1 MAKIMLNDLLHF
13 DAAEVPNVRVKF
25 NISNGYDDPLD
36 LYKTNPDEVNVTW
49 FLWHDDR
56 RYFNVGQT
64 AICLLKLRGD
74 QWLLTTIKKITRLLD
89 VTDGVGYDA
98 VEVKEYEQYFGRL
111 VVEYHNPCRTMGRKY
126 ENVMD
131 ELEVVQIL
139 NEQYTGNEF
148 PGYENVRLSYPLLK
162 NIVDRQLPGWVD
174 ALRNQKAVYL
184 ITDTKTGELRSIKD
198 HCGRPDTQMC
208 VFEFIYFARPD
219 SVIEGSSV
227 HEARKQAGRFLAQE
241 HPVEADVVIGV
252 PDSGLDAALGYSQ
265 ESGIP
270 YGIGFIKNKYIG
282 RTFIQGSQ
290 KQRENSVRIK
300 LNVVSST
307 VKGKRVVLVDDSI
320 VRGTT
325 SARIIKL
332 LRDAGAAEVHFMV
345 SAPPFKYPCYFGTD
359 IPDQKL
365 LVATGRTL
373 EQINEVIGADTL
385 GYLSN
390 EHVVQLAKNAK
401 CGFCT
406 ACFTGEY
413 AVEPESVLSTDIHD
427 RHLNDRPKD
436 AKKLGE

>member
-98 VEVKEYEQYFGRL
+98 DEVKEYEQYFGRL

-184 ITDTKTGELRSIKD
+184 ITDTKTGKMYVGSATSQTGMLLQRWSSYAADGHGGNVELRELVKQQGFDYVKENFQYSIL
-198 HCGRPDTQMC
+198 
-208 VFEFIYFARPD
+208 ENYNARMD
-219 SVIEGSSV
+219 DEYILKRESWWKETLCTRT
-227 HEARKQAGRFLAQE
+227 H
-241 HPVEADVVIGV
+241 
-252 PDSGLDAALGYSQ
+252 GYN
-265 ESGIP
+265 
-270 YGIGFIKNKYIG
+270 KN
-282 RTFIQGSQ
+282 
-290 KQRENSVRIK
+290 
-300 LNVVSST
+300 
-307 VKGKRVVLVDDSI
+307 
-320 VRGTT
+320 
-325 SARIIKL
+325 
-332 LRDAGAAEVHFMV
+332 
-345 SAPPFKYPCYFGTD
+345 
-359 IPDQKL
+359 
-365 LVATGRTL
+365 
-373 EQINEVIGADTL
+373 
-385 GYLSN
+385 
-390 EHVVQLAKNAK
+390 
-401 CGFCT
+401 
-406 ACFTGEY
+406 
-413 AVEPESVLSTDIHD
+413 
-427 RHLNDRPKD
+427 
-436 AKKLGE
+436 

>member
-64 AICLLKLRGD
+64 AICLLKLRDD

-184 ITDTKTGELRSIKD
+184 ITDTKTGKMYVGSATSQTGMLLQRWSSYAADGHGGNVELRELVKQQGFDYVKENFQYSIL
-198 HCGRPDTQMC
+198 
-208 VFEFIYFARPD
+208 ENYNARMD
-219 SVIEGSSV
+219 
-227 HEARKQAGRFLAQE
+227 
-241 HPVEADVVIGV
+241 D
-252 PDSGLDAALGYSQ
+252 GYILKR
-265 ESGIP
+265 ESWWKETLCTRTHG
-270 YGIGFIKNKYIG
+270 YNKN
-282 RTFIQGSQ
+282 
-290 KQRENSVRIK
+290 
-300 LNVVSST
+300 
-307 VKGKRVVLVDDSI
+307 
-320 VRGTT
+320 
-325 SARIIKL
+325 
-332 LRDAGAAEVHFMV
+332 
-345 SAPPFKYPCYFGTD
+345 
-359 IPDQKL
+359 
-365 LVATGRTL
+365 
-373 EQINEVIGADTL
+373 
-385 GYLSN
+385 
-390 EHVVQLAKNAK
+390 
-401 CGFCT
+401 
-406 ACFTGEY
+406 
-413 AVEPESVLSTDIHD
+413 
-427 RHLNDRPKD
+427 
-436 AKKLGE
+436 

>member
-98 VEVKEYEQYFGRL
+98 DEVKEYEQYFGRL

-184 ITDTKTGELRSIKD
+184 ITDTKTGKMYVGSATSQTGMLLQRWSSYAADGHGGNVELRELVKQQCFDYVKDNFQYSIL
-198 HCGRPDTQMC
+198 
-208 VFEFIYFARPD
+208 ENYNARMD
-219 SVIEGSSV
+219 
-227 HEARKQAGRFLAQE
+227 
-241 HPVEADVVIGV
+241 D
-252 PDSGLDAALGYSQ
+252 GYILKR
-265 ESGIP
+265 ESWWKETLCTRTHG
-270 YGIGFIKNKYIG
+270 YNKN
-282 RTFIQGSQ
+282 
-290 KQRENSVRIK
+290 
-300 LNVVSST
+300 
-307 VKGKRVVLVDDSI
+307 
-320 VRGTT
+320 
-325 SARIIKL
+325 
-332 LRDAGAAEVHFMV
+332 
-345 SAPPFKYPCYFGTD
+345 
-359 IPDQKL
+359 
-365 LVATGRTL
+365 
-373 EQINEVIGADTL
+373 
-385 GYLSN
+385 
-390 EHVVQLAKNAK
+390 
-401 CGFCT
+401 
-406 ACFTGEY
+406 
-413 AVEPESVLSTDIHD
+413 
-427 RHLNDRPKD
+427 
-436 AKKLGE
+436 

>member
-1 MAKIMLNDLLHF
+1 MAKIMLNDLLRF
-13 DAAEVPNVRVKF
+13 DTAEVPNVRVKF
-25 NISNGYDDPLD
+25 NIYNGYDDPLD

-184 ITDTKTGELRSIKD
+184 ITDTKTGKMYVGSATSQTGMLLQRWSSYAADGHGGNIELREL
-198 HCGRPDTQMC
+198 
-208 VFEFIYFARPD
+208 V
-219 SVIEGSSV
+219 
-227 HEARKQAGRFLAQE
+227 KQQ
-241 HPVEADVVIGV
+241 
-252 PDSGLDAALGYSQ
+252 GLDYVKENFQYSILENYNARMDDGYILKR
-265 ESGIP
+265 ESWWKETLCTRTHG
-270 YGIGFIKNKYIG
+270 YNKN
-282 RTFIQGSQ
+282 
-290 KQRENSVRIK
+290 
-300 LNVVSST
+300 
-307 VKGKRVVLVDDSI
+307 
-320 VRGTT
+320 
-325 SARIIKL
+325 
-332 LRDAGAAEVHFMV
+332 
-345 SAPPFKYPCYFGTD
+345 
-359 IPDQKL
+359 
-365 LVATGRTL
+365 
-373 EQINEVIGADTL
+373 
-385 GYLSN
+385 
-390 EHVVQLAKNAK
+390 
-401 CGFCT
+401 
-406 ACFTGEY
+406 
-413 AVEPESVLSTDIHD
+413 
-427 RHLNDRPKD
+427 
-436 AKKLGE
+436 

>member
-98 VEVKEYEQYFGRL
+98 DEVKEYEQYFGRL

-184 ITDTKTGELRSIKD
+184 ITDTKTGKMYVGSATSQTGMLLQRWSSYAADGHGGNIELRELVNQQGFDYVKENFQYSIL
-198 HCGRPDTQMC
+198 
-208 VFEFIYFARPD
+208 ENYNARMD
-219 SVIEGSSV
+219 
-227 HEARKQAGRFLAQE
+227 
-241 HPVEADVVIGV
+241 D
-252 PDSGLDAALGYSQ
+252 GYILKR
-265 ESGIP
+265 ESWWKETLCTRTHG
-270 YGIGFIKNKYIG
+270 YNKN
-282 RTFIQGSQ
+282 
-290 KQRENSVRIK
+290 
-300 LNVVSST
+300 
-307 VKGKRVVLVDDSI
+307 
-320 VRGTT
+320 
-325 SARIIKL
+325 
-332 LRDAGAAEVHFMV
+332 
-345 SAPPFKYPCYFGTD
+345 
-359 IPDQKL
+359 
-365 LVATGRTL
+365 
-373 EQINEVIGADTL
+373 
-385 GYLSN
+385 
-390 EHVVQLAKNAK
+390 
-401 CGFCT
+401 
-406 ACFTGEY
+406 
-413 AVEPESVLSTDIHD
+413 
-427 RHLNDRPKD
+427 
-436 AKKLGE
+436 

>member
-25 NISNGYDDPLD
+25 NICDGSDDPLD

-184 ITDTKTGELRSIKD
+184 ITDTKTGKMYVGSATSQTGMLLQRWSSYAADGHGGNVELREL
-198 HCGRPDTQMC
+198 
-208 VFEFIYFARPD
+208 V
-219 SVIEGSSV
+219 
-227 HEARKQAGRFLAQE
+227 KQQ
-241 HPVEADVVIGV
+241 
-252 PDSGLDAALGYSQ
+252 GLDYVKENFQYSILENYNARMDDGYILKR
-265 ESGIP
+265 ESWWKETLCTRTHG
-270 YGIGFIKNKYIG
+270 YNKN
-282 RTFIQGSQ
+282 
-290 KQRENSVRIK
+290 
-300 LNVVSST
+300 
-307 VKGKRVVLVDDSI
+307 
-320 VRGTT
+320 
-325 SARIIKL
+325 
-332 LRDAGAAEVHFMV
+332 
-345 SAPPFKYPCYFGTD
+345 
-359 IPDQKL
+359 
-365 LVATGRTL
+365 
-373 EQINEVIGADTL
+373 
-385 GYLSN
+385 
-390 EHVVQLAKNAK
+390 
-401 CGFCT
+401 
-406 ACFTGEY
+406 
-413 AVEPESVLSTDIHD
+413 
-427 RHLNDRPKD
+427 
-436 AKKLGE
+436 

>member
-111 VVEYHNPCRTMGRKY
+111 VVEYHNPGRTMGRKY

-184 ITDTKTGELRSIKD
+184 ITDTKTGKLYVGSATSQTGMLLQRWSSYAADGHGGNVELREL
-198 HCGRPDTQMC
+198 
-208 VFEFIYFARPD
+208 V
-219 SVIEGSSV
+219 
-227 HEARKQAGRFLAQE
+227 KQQ
-241 HPVEADVVIGV
+241 
-252 PDSGLDAALGYSQ
+252 GLDYVKENFQYSILENYNARMDDGYILKR
-265 ESGIP
+265 ESWWKETLCTRTHG
-270 YGIGFIKNKYIG
+270 YNKN
-282 RTFIQGSQ
+282 
-290 KQRENSVRIK
+290 
-300 LNVVSST
+300 
-307 VKGKRVVLVDDSI
+307 
-320 VRGTT
+320 
-325 SARIIKL
+325 
-332 LRDAGAAEVHFMV
+332 
-345 SAPPFKYPCYFGTD
+345 
-359 IPDQKL
+359 
-365 LVATGRTL
+365 
-373 EQINEVIGADTL
+373 
-385 GYLSN
+385 
-390 EHVVQLAKNAK
+390 
-401 CGFCT
+401 
-406 ACFTGEY
+406 
-413 AVEPESVLSTDIHD
+413 
-427 RHLNDRPKD
+427 
-436 AKKLGE
+436 

>member
-25 NISNGYDDPLD
+25 NICDGSDDPLD

-184 ITDTKTGELRSIKD
+184 ITDTKTGKLYVGSATSQTGMLLQRWSSYAADGHGGNVELRELVKQQGFDYVKENFQYSIL
-198 HCGRPDTQMC
+198 
-208 VFEFIYFARPD
+208 ENYNARMD
-219 SVIEGSSV
+219 
-227 HEARKQAGRFLAQE
+227 
-241 HPVEADVVIGV
+241 D
-252 PDSGLDAALGYSQ
+252 GYILKR
-265 ESGIP
+265 ESWWKETLCTRTHG
-270 YGIGFIKNKYIG
+270 YNKN
-282 RTFIQGSQ
+282 
-290 KQRENSVRIK
+290 
-300 LNVVSST
+300 
-307 VKGKRVVLVDDSI
+307 
-320 VRGTT
+320 
-325 SARIIKL
+325 
-332 LRDAGAAEVHFMV
+332 
-345 SAPPFKYPCYFGTD
+345 
-359 IPDQKL
+359 
-365 LVATGRTL
+365 
-373 EQINEVIGADTL
+373 
-385 GYLSN
+385 
-390 EHVVQLAKNAK
+390 
-401 CGFCT
+401 
-406 ACFTGEY
+406 
-413 AVEPESVLSTDIHD
+413 
-427 RHLNDRPKD
+427 
-436 AKKLGE
+436 

>member
-13 DAAEVPNVRVKF
+13 DATEVPNVRVKF

-98 VEVKEYEQYFGRL
+98 DEVKEYEQYFGRL

-184 ITDTKTGELRSIKD
+184 ITDTKTGKLYVGSATSQTGMLLQRWSSYAADGHGGNVELRELVKQQGFDYVKENFQYSIL
-198 HCGRPDTQMC
+198 
-208 VFEFIYFARPD
+208 ENYNARMD
-219 SVIEGSSV
+219 
-227 HEARKQAGRFLAQE
+227 
-241 HPVEADVVIGV
+241 D
-252 PDSGLDAALGYSQ
+252 GYILKR
-265 ESGIP
+265 ESWWKETLCTRTHG
-270 YGIGFIKNKYIG
+270 YNKN
-282 RTFIQGSQ
+282 
-290 KQRENSVRIK
+290 
-300 LNVVSST
+300 
-307 VKGKRVVLVDDSI
+307 
-320 VRGTT
+320 
-325 SARIIKL
+325 
-332 LRDAGAAEVHFMV
+332 
-345 SAPPFKYPCYFGTD
+345 
-359 IPDQKL
+359 
-365 LVATGRTL
+365 
-373 EQINEVIGADTL
+373 
-385 GYLSN
+385 
-390 EHVVQLAKNAK
+390 
-401 CGFCT
+401 
-406 ACFTGEY
+406 
-413 AVEPESVLSTDIHD
+413 
-427 RHLNDRPKD
+427 
-436 AKKLGE
+436 

>member
-184 ITDTKTGELRSIKD
+184 ITDTKTGKLYVGSATSQTGMLLQRWSSYAADGHGGNIELREL
-198 HCGRPDTQMC
+198 
-208 VFEFIYFARPD
+208 V
-219 SVIEGSSV
+219 
-227 HEARKQAGRFLAQE
+227 KQQ
-241 HPVEADVVIGV
+241 
-252 PDSGLDAALGYSQ
+252 GLDYVKENFQYSILENYNARMDDGYILKR
-265 ESGIP
+265 ESWWRETLCTRTHG
-270 YGIGFIKNKYIG
+270 YNKN
-282 RTFIQGSQ
+282 
-290 KQRENSVRIK
+290 
-300 LNVVSST
+300 
-307 VKGKRVVLVDDSI
+307 
-320 VRGTT
+320 
-325 SARIIKL
+325 
-332 LRDAGAAEVHFMV
+332 
-345 SAPPFKYPCYFGTD
+345 
-359 IPDQKL
+359 
-365 LVATGRTL
+365 
-373 EQINEVIGADTL
+373 
-385 GYLSN
+385 
-390 EHVVQLAKNAK
+390 
-401 CGFCT
+401 
-406 ACFTGEY
+406 
-413 AVEPESVLSTDIHD
+413 
-427 RHLNDRPKD
+427 
-436 AKKLGE
+436 

>member
-25 NISNGYDDPLD
+25 NICDGSDDPLD

-162 NIVDRQLPGWVD
+162 NIVDRPLPGWVD

-184 ITDTKTGELRSIKD
+184 ITDTKTGKMYVGSATSQTGMLLQRWSSYAADGHGGNVELRELVKQQGFDYVKENFQYSIL
-198 HCGRPDTQMC
+198 
-208 VFEFIYFARPD
+208 ENYNARMD
-219 SVIEGSSV
+219 
-227 HEARKQAGRFLAQE
+227 
-241 HPVEADVVIGV
+241 D
-252 PDSGLDAALGYSQ
+252 GYILKR
-265 ESGIP
+265 ESWWKETLCTRTHG
-270 YGIGFIKNKYIG
+270 YNKN
-282 RTFIQGSQ
+282 
-290 KQRENSVRIK
+290 
-300 LNVVSST
+300 
-307 VKGKRVVLVDDSI
+307 
-320 VRGTT
+320 
-325 SARIIKL
+325 
-332 LRDAGAAEVHFMV
+332 
-345 SAPPFKYPCYFGTD
+345 
-359 IPDQKL
+359 
-365 LVATGRTL
+365 
-373 EQINEVIGADTL
+373 
-385 GYLSN
+385 
-390 EHVVQLAKNAK
+390 
-401 CGFCT
+401 
-406 ACFTGEY
+406 
-413 AVEPESVLSTDIHD
+413 
-427 RHLNDRPKD
+427 
-436 AKKLGE
+436 

>member
-111 VVEYHNPCRTMGRKY
+111 AVEYHNPCRTMGRKY

-184 ITDTKTGELRSIKD
+184 ITDTKTGKLYVGSATSQTGMLLQRWSSYAADGHGGNIELREL
-198 HCGRPDTQMC
+198 
-208 VFEFIYFARPD
+208 V
-219 SVIEGSSV
+219 
-227 HEARKQAGRFLAQE
+227 KQQ
-241 HPVEADVVIGV
+241 
-252 PDSGLDAALGYSQ
+252 GLDYVKENFQYSILENYNARMDDGYILKR
-265 ESGIP
+265 ESWWKETLCTRTHG
-270 YGIGFIKNKYIG
+270 YNKN
-282 RTFIQGSQ
+282 
-290 KQRENSVRIK
+290 
-300 LNVVSST
+300 
-307 VKGKRVVLVDDSI
+307 
-320 VRGTT
+320 
-325 SARIIKL
+325 
-332 LRDAGAAEVHFMV
+332 
-345 SAPPFKYPCYFGTD
+345 
-359 IPDQKL
+359 
-365 LVATGRTL
+365 
-373 EQINEVIGADTL
+373 
-385 GYLSN
+385 
-390 EHVVQLAKNAK
+390 
-401 CGFCT
+401 
-406 ACFTGEY
+406 
-413 AVEPESVLSTDIHD
+413 
-427 RHLNDRPKD
+427 
-436 AKKLGE
+436 

>member
-13 DAAEVPNVRVKF
+13 DDAEVPNVRVKF

-98 VEVKEYEQYFGRL
+98 DEVKEYEQYFGRL

-131 ELEVVQIL
+131 ELEVVHIL

-184 ITDTKTGELRSIKD
+184 ITDTKTGKMYVGSATSQTGMLLQRWSSYAADGHGGNVELRELVKQQGFDYVKENFQYSIL
-198 HCGRPDTQMC
+198 
-208 VFEFIYFARPD
+208 ENYNARMD
-219 SVIEGSSV
+219 
-227 HEARKQAGRFLAQE
+227 
-241 HPVEADVVIGV
+241 D
-252 PDSGLDAALGYSQ
+252 GYILKR
-265 ESGIP
+265 ESWWKETLCTRTHG
-270 YGIGFIKNKYIG
+270 YNKN
-282 RTFIQGSQ
+282 
-290 KQRENSVRIK
+290 
-300 LNVVSST
+300 
-307 VKGKRVVLVDDSI
+307 
-320 VRGTT
+320 
-325 SARIIKL
+325 
-332 LRDAGAAEVHFMV
+332 
-345 SAPPFKYPCYFGTD
+345 
-359 IPDQKL
+359 
-365 LVATGRTL
+365 
-373 EQINEVIGADTL
+373 
-385 GYLSN
+385 
-390 EHVVQLAKNAK
+390 
-401 CGFCT
+401 
-406 ACFTGEY
+406 
-413 AVEPESVLSTDIHD
+413 
-427 RHLNDRPKD
+427 
-436 AKKLGE
+436 

>member
-111 VVEYHNPCRTMGRKY
+111 VVEHHNPCRTMGRKY

-184 ITDTKTGELRSIKD
+184 ITDTKTGKMYVGSATSQTGMLLQRWSSYAADGHGGNVELRELVKQQGFDYVKENFQYSIL
-198 HCGRPDTQMC
+198 
-208 VFEFIYFARPD
+208 ENYNARMD
-219 SVIEGSSV
+219 
-227 HEARKQAGRFLAQE
+227 
-241 HPVEADVVIGV
+241 D
-252 PDSGLDAALGYSQ
+252 GYILKR
-265 ESGIP
+265 ESWWKETLCTRTHG
-270 YGIGFIKNKYIG
+270 YNKN
-282 RTFIQGSQ
+282 
-290 KQRENSVRIK
+290 
-300 LNVVSST
+300 
-307 VKGKRVVLVDDSI
+307 
-320 VRGTT
+320 
-325 SARIIKL
+325 
-332 LRDAGAAEVHFMV
+332 
-345 SAPPFKYPCYFGTD
+345 
-359 IPDQKL
+359 
-365 LVATGRTL
+365 
-373 EQINEVIGADTL
+373 
-385 GYLSN
+385 
-390 EHVVQLAKNAK
+390 
-401 CGFCT
+401 
-406 ACFTGEY
+406 
-413 AVEPESVLSTDIHD
+413 
-427 RHLNDRPKD
+427 
-436 AKKLGE
+436 

>member
-25 NISNGYDDPLD
+25 NICDGSDDSLD

-184 ITDTKTGELRSIKD
+184 ITDTKTGKMYVGSATSQTGMLLQRWSSYAADGHGGNVELRELVKQQGFDYVKENFQYSIL
-198 HCGRPDTQMC
+198 
-208 VFEFIYFARPD
+208 ENYNARMD
-219 SVIEGSSV
+219 
-227 HEARKQAGRFLAQE
+227 
-241 HPVEADVVIGV
+241 D
-252 PDSGLDAALGYSQ
+252 GYILKR
-265 ESGIP
+265 ESWWKETLCTRTHG
-270 YGIGFIKNKYIG
+270 YNKN
-282 RTFIQGSQ
+282 
-290 KQRENSVRIK
+290 
-300 LNVVSST
+300 
-307 VKGKRVVLVDDSI
+307 
-320 VRGTT
+320 
-325 SARIIKL
+325 
-332 LRDAGAAEVHFMV
+332 
-345 SAPPFKYPCYFGTD
+345 
-359 IPDQKL
+359 
-365 LVATGRTL
+365 
-373 EQINEVIGADTL
+373 
-385 GYLSN
+385 
-390 EHVVQLAKNAK
+390 
-401 CGFCT
+401 
-406 ACFTGEY
+406 
-413 AVEPESVLSTDIHD
+413 
-427 RHLNDRPKD
+427 
-436 AKKLGE
+436 

>member
-74 QWLLTTIKKITRLLD
+74 QWLLTTIKKITGLRD
-89 VTDGVGYDA
+89 VTEDVGYDA
-98 VEVKEYEQYFGRL
+98 DEVKEYEQYFGRL

-184 ITDTKTGELRSIKD
+184 ITDTKTGKMYVGSATSQTGMLLQRWSSYAADGHGGNVELRELVKQQGFDYVKENFQYSIL
-198 HCGRPDTQMC
+198 
-208 VFEFIYFARPD
+208 ENYNARMD
-219 SVIEGSSV
+219 
-227 HEARKQAGRFLAQE
+227 
-241 HPVEADVVIGV
+241 D
-252 PDSGLDAALGYSQ
+252 GYILKR
-265 ESGIP
+265 ESWWKETLCTRTHG
-270 YGIGFIKNKYIG
+270 YNKN
-282 RTFIQGSQ
+282 
-290 KQRENSVRIK
+290 
-300 LNVVSST
+300 
-307 VKGKRVVLVDDSI
+307 
-320 VRGTT
+320 
-325 SARIIKL
+325 
-332 LRDAGAAEVHFMV
+332 
-345 SAPPFKYPCYFGTD
+345 
-359 IPDQKL
+359 
-365 LVATGRTL
+365 
-373 EQINEVIGADTL
+373 
-385 GYLSN
+385 
-390 EHVVQLAKNAK
+390 
-401 CGFCT
+401 
-406 ACFTGEY
+406 
-413 AVEPESVLSTDIHD
+413 
-427 RHLNDRPKD
+427 
-436 AKKLGE
+436 

>member
-1 MAKIMLNDLLHF
+1 MLNDLLHF

-98 VEVKEYEQYFGRL
+98 DEVKEYEQYFGRL

-184 ITDTKTGELRSIKD
+184 ITDTKTGKMYVGSATSQTGMLLQRWSSYAADGHGGNIELREL
-198 HCGRPDTQMC
+198 
-208 VFEFIYFARPD
+208 V
-219 SVIEGSSV
+219 
-227 HEARKQAGRFLAQE
+227 KQQ
-241 HPVEADVVIGV
+241 
-252 PDSGLDAALGYSQ
+252 GLDYVKENFQYSILENYNARMDDGYILKR
-265 ESGIP
+265 ESWWKETLCTRTHG
-270 YGIGFIKNKYIG
+270 YNKN
-282 RTFIQGSQ
+282 
-290 KQRENSVRIK
+290 
-300 LNVVSST
+300 
-307 VKGKRVVLVDDSI
+307 
-320 VRGTT
+320 
-325 SARIIKL
+325 
-332 LRDAGAAEVHFMV
+332 
-345 SAPPFKYPCYFGTD
+345 
-359 IPDQKL
+359 
-365 LVATGRTL
+365 
-373 EQINEVIGADTL
+373 
-385 GYLSN
+385 
-390 EHVVQLAKNAK
+390 
-401 CGFCT
+401 
-406 ACFTGEY
+406 
-413 AVEPESVLSTDIHD
+413 
-427 RHLNDRPKD
+427 
-436 AKKLGE
+436 

>member
-1 MAKIMLNDLLHF
+1 MAKIMLNDLLRF

-25 NISNGYDDPLD
+25 NIYNGYDDPLD

-98 VEVKEYEQYFGRL
+98 DEVKEYEQYFGRL

-184 ITDTKTGELRSIKD
+184 ITDTKTGKMYVGSATSQTGMLLQRWSSYAADGHGGNVELRELVKQQGLEYVKENFQYSIL
-198 HCGRPDTQMC
+198 
-208 VFEFIYFARPD
+208 ENYNARMD
-219 SVIEGSSV
+219 
-227 HEARKQAGRFLAQE
+227 
-241 HPVEADVVIGV
+241 D
-252 PDSGLDAALGYSQ
+252 GYILKR
-265 ESGIP
+265 ESWWKETLCTRTHG
-270 YGIGFIKNKYIG
+270 YNKN
-282 RTFIQGSQ
+282 
-290 KQRENSVRIK
+290 
-300 LNVVSST
+300 
-307 VKGKRVVLVDDSI
+307 
-320 VRGTT
+320 
-325 SARIIKL
+325 
-332 LRDAGAAEVHFMV
+332 
-345 SAPPFKYPCYFGTD
+345 
-359 IPDQKL
+359 
-365 LVATGRTL
+365 
-373 EQINEVIGADTL
+373 
-385 GYLSN
+385 
-390 EHVVQLAKNAK
+390 
-401 CGFCT
+401 
-406 ACFTGEY
+406 
-413 AVEPESVLSTDIHD
+413 
-427 RHLNDRPKD
+427 
-436 AKKLGE
+436 

>member
-98 VEVKEYEQYFGRL
+98 DEVKEYEQYFGRL

-174 ALRNQKAVYL
+174 ALRNQKAGYL
-184 ITDTKTGELRSIKD
+184 TTHTKTGKMYVRSATSQTGMLLQRWSSYAADGHGGNIELREL
-198 HCGRPDTQMC
+198 
-208 VFEFIYFARPD
+208 V
-219 SVIEGSSV
+219 
-227 HEARKQAGRFLAQE
+227 KQQ
-241 HPVEADVVIGV
+241 
-252 PDSGLDAALGYSQ
+252 GLDYVKENFQYSILENYNARMDDGYILKR
-265 ESGIP
+265 ESWWKETLCTRTHG
-270 YGIGFIKNKYIG
+270 YNKN
-282 RTFIQGSQ
+282 
-290 KQRENSVRIK
+290 
-300 LNVVSST
+300 
-307 VKGKRVVLVDDSI
+307 
-320 VRGTT
+320 
-325 SARIIKL
+325 
-332 LRDAGAAEVHFMV
+332 
-345 SAPPFKYPCYFGTD
+345 
-359 IPDQKL
+359 
-365 LVATGRTL
+365 
-373 EQINEVIGADTL
+373 
-385 GYLSN
+385 
-390 EHVVQLAKNAK
+390 
-401 CGFCT
+401 
-406 ACFTGEY
+406 
-413 AVEPESVLSTDIHD
+413 
-427 RHLNDRPKD
+427 
-436 AKKLGE
+436 

>member
-98 VEVKEYEQYFGRL
+98 DEVKEYEQYFGRL

-131 ELEVVQIL
+131 DLEVVQIL

-184 ITDTKTGELRSIKD
+184 ITDTKTGKMYVGSATSQTGMLLQRWSSYAADGHGGNIELREL
-198 HCGRPDTQMC
+198 
-208 VFEFIYFARPD
+208 V
-219 SVIEGSSV
+219 
-227 HEARKQAGRFLAQE
+227 KQQ
-241 HPVEADVVIGV
+241 
-252 PDSGLDAALGYSQ
+252 GLDYVKENFQYSILENYNARMDDGYILKR
-265 ESGIP
+265 ESWWKETLCTRTHG
-270 YGIGFIKNKYIG
+270 YNKN
-282 RTFIQGSQ
+282 
-290 KQRENSVRIK
+290 
-300 LNVVSST
+300 
-307 VKGKRVVLVDDSI
+307 
-320 VRGTT
+320 
-325 SARIIKL
+325 
-332 LRDAGAAEVHFMV
+332 
-345 SAPPFKYPCYFGTD
+345 
-359 IPDQKL
+359 
-365 LVATGRTL
+365 
-373 EQINEVIGADTL
+373 
-385 GYLSN
+385 
-390 EHVVQLAKNAK
+390 
-401 CGFCT
+401 
-406 ACFTGEY
+406 
-413 AVEPESVLSTDIHD
+413 
-427 RHLNDRPKD
+427 
-436 AKKLGE
+436 

>member
-1 MAKIMLNDLLHF
+1 MAKIMLNDLLRF

-25 NISNGYDDPLD
+25 NIYNGYDDPLD

-184 ITDTKTGELRSIKD
+184 ITDTKTGKMYVGSATSQTGMLLQRWSSYAADGHGGNVELREL
-198 HCGRPDTQMC
+198 
-208 VFEFIYFARPD
+208 V
-219 SVIEGSSV
+219 
-227 HEARKQAGRFLAQE
+227 KQQ
-241 HPVEADVVIGV
+241 
-252 PDSGLDAALGYSQ
+252 GLDYVKENFQYSILENYNARMDDEYILKRESWWKETLCTRTHGYN
-265 ESGIP
+265 
-270 YGIGFIKNKYIG
+270 KN
-282 RTFIQGSQ
+282 
-290 KQRENSVRIK
+290 
-300 LNVVSST
+300 
-307 VKGKRVVLVDDSI
+307 
-320 VRGTT
+320 
-325 SARIIKL
+325 
-332 LRDAGAAEVHFMV
+332 
-345 SAPPFKYPCYFGTD
+345 
-359 IPDQKL
+359 
-365 LVATGRTL
+365 
-373 EQINEVIGADTL
+373 
-385 GYLSN
+385 
-390 EHVVQLAKNAK
+390 
-401 CGFCT
+401 
-406 ACFTGEY
+406 
-413 AVEPESVLSTDIHD
+413 
-427 RHLNDRPKD
+427 
-436 AKKLGE
+436 

>member
-13 DAAEVPNVRVKF
+13 DDAEVPNVRVKF

-98 VEVKEYEQYFGRL
+98 DEVKEYEQYFGRL

-184 ITDTKTGELRSIKD
+184 ITDTKTGKMYVGSATSQTGMLLQRWSSYAADGHGGNVELREL
-198 HCGRPDTQMC
+198 
-208 VFEFIYFARPD
+208 V
-219 SVIEGSSV
+219 
-227 HEARKQAGRFLAQE
+227 KQQ
-241 HPVEADVVIGV
+241 
-252 PDSGLDAALGYSQ
+252 GLDYVKENFQYSILENYNARMDDGYILKR
-265 ESGIP
+265 ESWWKETLCTRTHG
-270 YGIGFIKNKYIG
+270 YNKN
-282 RTFIQGSQ
+282 
-290 KQRENSVRIK
+290 
-300 LNVVSST
+300 
-307 VKGKRVVLVDDSI
+307 
-320 VRGTT
+320 
-325 SARIIKL
+325 
-332 LRDAGAAEVHFMV
+332 
-345 SAPPFKYPCYFGTD
+345 
-359 IPDQKL
+359 
-365 LVATGRTL
+365 
-373 EQINEVIGADTL
+373 
-385 GYLSN
+385 
-390 EHVVQLAKNAK
+390 
-401 CGFCT
+401 
-406 ACFTGEY
+406 
-413 AVEPESVLSTDIHD
+413 
-427 RHLNDRPKD
+427 
-436 AKKLGE
+436 

>member
-1 MAKIMLNDLLHF
+1 MAKIMLNDLLRF

-184 ITDTKTGELRSIKD
+184 ITDTKTGKMYVGSATSQTGMLLQRWSSYAADGHGGNIELRELVKQQGFDYVKENFQYSIL
-198 HCGRPDTQMC
+198 
-208 VFEFIYFARPD
+208 ENYNARMD
-219 SVIEGSSV
+219 
-227 HEARKQAGRFLAQE
+227 
-241 HPVEADVVIGV
+241 D
-252 PDSGLDAALGYSQ
+252 GYILKR
-265 ESGIP
+265 ESWWKETLCTRTHG
-270 YGIGFIKNKYIG
+270 YNKN
-282 RTFIQGSQ
+282 
-290 KQRENSVRIK
+290 
-300 LNVVSST
+300 
-307 VKGKRVVLVDDSI
+307 
-320 VRGTT
+320 
-325 SARIIKL
+325 
-332 LRDAGAAEVHFMV
+332 
-345 SAPPFKYPCYFGTD
+345 
-359 IPDQKL
+359 
-365 LVATGRTL
+365 
-373 EQINEVIGADTL
+373 
-385 GYLSN
+385 
-390 EHVVQLAKNAK
+390 
-401 CGFCT
+401 
-406 ACFTGEY
+406 
-413 AVEPESVLSTDIHD
+413 
-427 RHLNDRPKD
+427 
-436 AKKLGE
+436 